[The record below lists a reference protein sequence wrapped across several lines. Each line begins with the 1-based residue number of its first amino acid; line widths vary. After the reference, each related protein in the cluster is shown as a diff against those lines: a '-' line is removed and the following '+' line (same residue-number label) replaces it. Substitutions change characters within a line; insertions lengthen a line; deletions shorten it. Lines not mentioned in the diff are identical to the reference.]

1 MSLPVITLKGSPFE
15 QGLAHGGALRG
26 EIQHNVNVYFQ
37 RFEEEVG
44 LSPAEVV
51 ERSRAYEDAIARANP
66 DYYAAMQGVAK
77 GSATDLTVITALNI
91 RYELLYYEFG
101 VADGCTSFALAPE
114 RTENAQLVIG
124 QNWDWIPQVKG
135 ALLHTTHEDGLQT
148 LSFSEAGIVGG
159 KIGLNSARLGLA
171 INGLTSTADDWRS
184 FHTPFHVR
192 CYNILRQ
199 RTFEAAV
206 EVVTSEKRAC
216 SANFVIAQAPD
227 KLVNIEAAPD
237 TLYEPCLEE
246 GVFVHANHF
255 VNPEA
260 AGVVEPPEDE
270 HRPQSY
276 ERHARLNALFH
287 DQMTFG
293 IEEVKARL
301 RDHQG
306 YPNSICRHPDTTDAA
321 YDQYATVTSIA
332 MELGSL
338 TMFVSDGPP
347 CENAYEAHRLEVL
360 D

>member
-1 MSLPVITLKGSPFE
+1 MITLHGSPFE
-15 QGLAHGGALRG
+15 QGLAHGRALRG
-26 EIQHNVNVYFQ
+26 EIQHNINVYFQ

-51 ERSRAYEDAIARANP
+51 ERSRAYEDAIEQKNP
-66 DYYAAMQGVAK
+66 HYYAAMQGVAE
-77 GSATDLTVITALNI
+77 GSGTDLTVVTALNI

-114 RTENAQLVIG
+114 RAEARQLFIG

-135 ALLHTTHEDGLQT
+135 ALLHATYEDGLQT
-148 LSFSEAGIVGG
+148 LSFTEAGIVGG
-159 KIGLNSARLGLA
+159 KIGMNSARLGLA
-171 INGLTSTADDWRS
+171 INGLTSTADDWQS

-192 CYNILRQ
+192 CYDILRQ
-199 RTFEAAV
+199 RSFEEALAV
-206 EVVTSEKRAC
+206 ITDEKRAC

-227 KLVNIEAAPD
+227 RLVNVEAAPEV
-237 TLYEPCLEE
+237 LYEPELDE

-255 VNPEA
+255 VDPEA

-276 ERHARLNALFH
+276 ERHARLSTLLH
-287 DQMTFG
+287 DRPTFG
-293 IEEVKARL
+293 VEEVKARL

-306 YPNSICRHPDTTDAA
+306 HPNSVCRHPDTTDAE
-321 YDQYATVTSIA
+321 YDQYATVTSAI
-332 MELGSL
+332 MELDSL

-347 CENAYEAHRLEVL
+347 CENEYEIYRLEVL

>member
-1 MSLPVITLKGSPFE
+1 MIPLYGSPFE

-44 LSPAEVV
+44 LSPTEVV
-51 ERSRAYEDAIARANP
+51 ERAHAYEDVIRRASP
-66 DYYAAMQGVAK
+66 DYYAAMRGVAE
-77 GSATDLTVITALNI
+77 GSSTDLTIITALNI

-114 RTENAQLVIG
+114 RTEARELFIG

-135 ALLHTTHEDGLQT
+135 ALLHATHEDGLQT
-148 LSFSEAGIVGG
+148 LSFTEAGIVGG
-159 KIGLNSARLGLA
+159 KIGANSARLGLA
-171 INGLTSTADDWRS
+171 INGLTSTADEWMS

-206 EVVTSEKRAC
+206 AVVTSKKRAC

-237 TLYEPCLEE
+237 TLYKPALDE
-246 GVFVHANHF
+246 GVVVHANHF
-255 VNPEA
+255 VDPDV

-276 ERHARLNALFH
+276 ERHKRLSALLH
-287 DQMTFG
+287 DQPTFTA
-293 IEEVKARL
+293 EEVKARL

-306 YPNSICRHPDTTDAA
+306 HPNSICRHPDTTDAA
-321 YDQYATVTSIA
+321 YDQYATVTSII
-332 MELGSL
+332 MELNSL

-347 CENAYEAHRLEVL
+347 CENEYEVHRLEVL